1 MTKKGA
7 AKKRTAK
14 KAATKKASRKRT
26 PHQRAEAELT
36 QYGLSLPETDIAPG
50 WGEGVTRYF
59 RVRGKG
65 FAVFGDKDEASD
77 ALTLI
82 FKLPISAEMAQ
93 SLPFV
98 RESKG
103 WHKQHNWIIAHFGP
117 EDDILAEMDTLRAW
131 MKQSYIAM
139 APKKLGKAV

>member
-1 MTKKGA
+1 VS
-7 AKKRTAK
+7 
-14 KAATKKASRKRT
+14 KKASSKQT

-36 QYGLSLPETDIAPG
+36 KYALSLPETDIAPG
-50 WGEGVTRYF
+50 WGGGVTRYF

-65 FAVFGDKDEASD
+65 FAVFGDKDEPAD

-93 SLPFV
+93 TLPFV

-103 WHKQHNWIIAHFGP
+103 WFKQHNWVVAHFGP
-117 EDDILAEMDTLRAW
+117 DDDILAERDTLKAW

-139 APKKLGKAV
+139 APKKLGRTIVE